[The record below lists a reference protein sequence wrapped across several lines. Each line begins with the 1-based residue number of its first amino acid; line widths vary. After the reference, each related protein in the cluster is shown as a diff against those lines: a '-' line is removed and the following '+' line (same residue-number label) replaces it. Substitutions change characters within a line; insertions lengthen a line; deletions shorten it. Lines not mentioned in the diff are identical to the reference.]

1 MLSILGSLLGFASST
16 APAIMDHFASKEDRK
31 HEIERMKTMAEI
43 KSQGIEMDMRVY
55 EQMGADK
62 EHERL
67 IAHDTAI
74 QQSTGWTSALQKS
87 VRPVITYAF
96 FGLFATIEITLL
108 MEALDKG
115 TDFHKLFNYC
125 GTKIQKLSSQLSF
138 RSGLVLERWKKQE
151 VGQSNMPTK
160 AQELETRVSLVEK
173 DMSHMVTMFEKL
185 DTSIEKIAEVHQDM
199 REILTVHEQRINA
212 QEITDKDIYNEI
224 KELRRETSEQ
234 HKSLEKKIMD
244 LEKYRWTILGAL
256 GIITFVLTEFD
267 IIFK

>member
-1 MLSILGSLLGFASST
+1 
-16 APAIMDHFASKEDRK
+16 
-31 HEIERMKTMAEI
+31 
-43 KSQGIEMDMRVY
+43 
-55 EQMGADK
+55 
-62 EHERL
+62 
-67 IAHDTAI
+67 
-74 QQSTGWTSALQKS
+74 
-87 VRPVITYAF
+87 
-96 FGLFATIEITLL
+96 
-108 MEALDKG
+108 
-115 TDFHKLFNYC
+115 
-125 GTKIQKLSSQLSF
+125 
-138 RSGLVLERWKKQE
+138 
-151 VGQSNMPTK
+151 MPTK
-160 AQELETRVSLVEK
+160 AQELETRVTLVEK

-256 GIITFVLTEFD
+256 GIITFVLTEFE